1 MATSSPGTP
10 YSKRCPIGRGRA
22 ILTSLRGRRRCR
34 AWIGRRRP
42 IPEASGFRPTPER
55 IGGVPMLEGA
65 TRRRKE
71 GGLQR
76 CLVEGDAAATA
87 CSRRRR
93 CQALLVSLA
102 AQVSLLAGLVLVPLV
117 ATSERVFALRMT
129 PLPMPVGSLRGKPLA
144 NTNSSGPHHINII
157 RPIPYDRFNRPLFVP
172 HRPQTSGAD
181 SEGARNPGVEDGSA
195 WGIPNGVLRPG
206 TDGATQWIFQPPGPA
221 RPPAETQKNRV
232 VRNEGVQQAFLTQRV
247 QPTYPPLAV
256 QMRQEGTVQLHAII
270 GRDGAVTALEVL
282 SGHSILAQAALEAVR
297 QWRYRP
303 TLLNGKPVEVETYIT
318 VIFQLR
324 R

>member
-1 MATSSPGTP
+1 
-10 YSKRCPIGRGRA
+10 
-22 ILTSLRGRRRCR
+22 
-34 AWIGRRRP
+34 
-42 IPEASGFRPTPER
+42 
-55 IGGVPMLEGA
+55 MLEGA
-65 TRRRKE
+65 MRRRNAAE
-71 GGLQR
+71 GGLRR
-76 CLVEGDAAATA
+76 CLVEGDAAAIA
-87 CSRRRR
+87 RSRRRR

-102 AQVSLLAGLVLVPLV
+102 VQATLLAALVLVPLL
-117 ATSERVFALRMT
+117 ATSERMFALRMT
-129 PLPMPVGSLRGKPLA
+129 PLPLPLGSLRGKPHA
-144 NTNSSGPHHINII
+144 NTNSSGPHRINII
-157 RPIPYDRFNRPLFVP
+157 SPIPYDRFNRPPRAP

-181 SEGARNPGVEDGSA
+181 SEGTRNPGAEDGPA
-195 WGIPNGVLRPG
+195 LGIPGGVLPPG
-206 TDGATQWIFQPPGPA
+206 TDGDTRWIFQPPGPA

-232 VRNEGVQQAFLTQRV
+232 VRSEGVQQAFLTQRI
-247 QPTYPPLAV
+247 QPVYPPLAV
-256 QMRQEGTVQLHAII
+256 QMRLEGTVQLRAII

>member
-1 MATSSPGTP
+1 MRRGASQMQPMAKPQMRQHLIALPRAECACNGDQCPGTP
-10 YSKRCPIGRGRA
+10 SNKWCPIGRGRA

-34 AWIGRRRP
+34 PWIGRRRP

-65 TRRRKE
+65 TRRRNAAE
-71 GGLQR
+71 GGLRR

-87 CSRRRR
+87 RSRRRR

-102 AQVSLLAGLVLVPLV
+102 VQVSLLAGLVLVPLV

-129 PLPMPVGSLRGKPLA
+129 PLPMPVGSLRGKPHA

-157 RPIPYDRFNRPLFVP
+157 SSIPYDRFNRPPRVP

-181 SEGARNPGVEDGSA
+181 SEGIKNLGLADGPA
-195 WGIPNGVLRPG
+195 WGIPDGVLPPG
-206 TDGATQWIFQPPGPA
+206 TDGDTRWIFQPPGPT

-232 VRNEGVQQAFLTQRV
+232 VRSEGVQQAFLTQRV
-247 QPTYPPLAV
+247 QPAYPPLAV
-256 QMRQEGTVQLHAII
+256 QMRQE
-270 GRDGAVTALEVL
+270 
-282 SGHSILAQAALEAVR
+282 
-297 QWRYRP
+297 
-303 TLLNGKPVEVETYIT
+303 
-318 VIFQLR
+318 
-324 R
+324 

>member
-1 MATSSPGTP
+1 MATSAREPH
-10 YSKRCPIGRGRA
+10 PI
-22 ILTSLRGRRRCR
+22 
-34 AWIGRRRP
+34 
-42 IPEASGFRPTPER
+42 SG
-55 IGGVPMLEGA
+55 VQSVEGA
-65 TRRRKE
+65 RSSHPCE
-71 GGLQR
+71 GGAGA
-76 CLVEGDAAATA
+76 EPGSAGAAQFPK
-87 CSRRRR
+87 RRDC

-102 AQVSLLAGLVLVPLV
+102 AQVSLLAALAFVPLV

-129 PLPMPVGSLRGKPLA
+129 PLPMPVGSLRGKPHA

-157 RPIPYDRFNRPLFVP
+157 RPIPYDRFNHLPRVS

-181 SEGARNPGVEDGSA
+181 SEGTRNPGVEDGSA

-206 TDGATQWIFQPPGPA
+206 TDGDTQWIFQPPGPT

-232 VRNEGVQQAFLTQRV
+232 VRSEGVQQAFLTQRV
-247 QPTYPPLAV
+247 QPAYPPLAV

-270 GRDGAVTALEVL
+270 G
-282 SGHSILAQAALEAVR
+282 ILAQAALEAVR

>member
-1 MATSSPGTP
+1 
-10 YSKRCPIGRGRA
+10 
-22 ILTSLRGRRRCR
+22 
-34 AWIGRRRP
+34 
-42 IPEASGFRPTPER
+42 
-55 IGGVPMLEGA
+55 MLEGA
-65 TRRRKE
+65 TRRRNAAE
-71 GGLQR
+71 GGLRR

-87 CSRRRR
+87 RSRRRR

-102 AQVSLLAGLVLVPLV
+102 AQVSLLAALAFVPLV

-129 PLPMPVGSLRGKPLA
+129 PLPMPVGSLRGKPHA

-157 RPIPYDRFNRPLFVP
+157 RPIPYDRFNRPPRVP

-181 SEGARNPGVEDGSA
+181 SEGTRNPGVEDGSA

-206 TDGATQWIFQPPGPA
+206 TDGDTQWIFQPPGPT

-232 VRNEGVQQAFLTQRV
+232 VRSEGVQQALQKNRVVRSEGVQQAFLTQRV
-247 QPTYPPLAV
+247 QPAYPPLAV

>member
-1 MATSSPGTP
+1 MHEGAM
-10 YSKRCPIGRGRA
+10 
-22 ILTSLRGRRRCR
+22 RRRN
-34 AWIGRRRP
+34 A
-42 IPEASGFRPTPER
+42 A
-55 IGGVPMLEGA
+55 
-65 TRRRKE
+65 E
-71 GGLQR
+71 GGLRR

-87 CSRRRR
+87 RSRRRR

-102 AQVSLLAGLVLVPLV
+102 VQVSLLAGLVLVPLV

-129 PLPMPVGSLRGKPLA
+129 PLPLPLGSLRGKPHA

-157 RPIPYDRFNRPLFVP
+157 RPIPYDRFNRPPRVP
-172 HRPQTSGAD
+172 HRSQTSCVD
-181 SEGARNPGVEDGSA
+181 WEGIKNLGLADGSA
-195 WGIPNGVLRPG
+195 WGIPDGVVPPG
-206 TDGATQWIFQPPGPA
+206 TDGDTRWIFQLPGPA
-221 RPPAETQKNRV
+221 RPPADTQSLRTT
-232 VRNEGVQQAFLTQRV
+232 RFFQAVLIQRV
-247 QPTYPPLAV
+247 QPVYPPLAV
-256 QMRQEGTVQLHAII
+256 QMRLEGTVQLRAII

-297 QWRYRP
+297 QWHYRP

>member
-1 MATSSPGTP
+1 MATSCPGTP
-10 YSKRCPIGRGRA
+10 SNKWCPIGRGRA
-22 ILTSLRGRRRCR
+22 ILTSLRGLR
-34 AWIGRRRP
+34 
-42 IPEASGFRPTPER
+42 
-55 IGGVPMLEGA
+55 
-65 TRRRKE
+65 
-71 GGLQR
+71 R

-87 CSRRRR
+87 RSRRRR

-102 AQVSLLAGLVLVPLV
+102 AQVSLLAALAFVPLV

-129 PLPMPVGSLRGKPLA
+129 PLPMPVGSLRGKPHA
-144 NTNSSGPHHINII
+144 NTNSSGPHHHINII
-157 RPIPYDRFNRPLFVP
+157 RPIPYDRFNRLPRVP

-181 SEGARNPGVEDGSA
+181 SEGTRNPGVEDGSA

-206 TDGATQWIFQPPGPA
+206 TDGDTQWIFQPPGPT

-232 VRNEGVQQAFLTQRV
+232 VRSEGVQQAFLTQRV
-247 QPTYPPLAV
+247 QPAYPPLAV

-303 TLLNGKPVEVETYIT
+303 TLLNGKPVEVETYIM